1 LFSESIMATE
11 FSEEAAADSSRR
23 RSPQLDGE
31 SMLGLV
37 RRLMEDLTTLFRQE
51 MALATSQVMGALTR
65 LTAGVASM
73 ALGGAMVLAG
83 FMVLLAAA
91 VLGLATVMEP
101 WLAAL
106 IVGVVVTLIGAIVF
120 FVGRKAADPTALKP
134 TLSVESLRRD
144 KEVITRSAS

>member
-1 LFSESIMATE
+1 MATE

-106 IVGVVVTLIGAIVF
+106 IVGVVVTLI
-120 FVGRKAADPTALKP
+120 
-134 TLSVESLRRD
+134 
-144 KEVITRSAS
+144 

>member
-1 LFSESIMATE
+1 MFSESIMATE
-11 FSEEAAADSSRR
+11 FSEAAADSSSR

-31 SMLGLV
+31 STLGLV

-73 ALGGAMVLAG
+73 ALGGAIVLAG

-91 VLGLATVMEP
+91 VLGLATVMAP

-106 IVGVVVTLIGAIVF
+106 IVGVVVTLIGAILF
-120 FVGRKAADPTALKP
+120 FVGRKGANPASLKP
-134 TLSVESLRRD
+134 ALSVESLRRD